1 MLRPPHPTH
10 IVVLVRLW
18 SNALLPYAKFV
29 YPRFPSRISHYEE
42 FGGIDIVRR
51 LLQIPGI
58 DVNAELNDSTNPIL
72 NAVNGGNLELVEL
85 LANAGGNLSYKG
97 GRLKSN
103 LLMFAIDSGSI
114 PIVQYL
120 IQKGVNINEAD
131 ESGWFPLTLAVV
143 YSLNDIAKILV
154 DAGADLNIKFYGEP
168 LIIFAIYPYYY
179 NTEMFKYFIDNGV
192 DVDAQDSDGKTA
204 LYWAISYENFEAFD
218 FLVSAGADVN
228 KQSSDGVSLLF
239 LSIRDGNENMTT
251 YLIDNG
257 ADVNLR
263 TIRDFTPAY
272 AAVVVNCDKTR
283 PKIY

>member
-1 MLRPPHPTH
+1 ML
-10 IVVLVRLW
+10 
-18 SNALLPYAKFV
+18 
-29 YPRFPSRISHYEE
+29 
-42 FGGIDIVRR
+42 
-51 LLQIPGI
+51 
-58 DVNAELNDSTNPIL
+58 
-72 NAVNGGNLELVEL
+72 
-85 LANAGGNLSYKG
+85 
-97 GRLKSN
+97 
-103 LLMFAIDSGSI
+103 
-114 PIVQYL
+114 
-120 IQKGVNINEAD
+120 
-131 ESGWFPLTLAVV
+131 
-143 YSLNDIAKILV
+143 
-154 DAGADLNIKFYGEP
+154 YGEP
-168 LIIFAIYPYYY
+168 LIILAIYPYYY

-283 PKIY
+283 PKV